1 MGKGEEGWVLCI
13 IATWYIPCSFS
24 FITWGRGI
32 FVLWHVGMDCC
43 FSVIFSLLTQIVF
56 HVYALVSNPAQG
68 WYSYTCAW
76 WGYFTVMTLVFFYI
90 FYPMGSLCLMMYHYD
105 LIDPLFLQKKT
116 VCLYLLPEILGLF
129 IKMYYLT
136 VLKQFVL
143 IFYLIFQSR

>member
-1 MGKGEEGWVLCI
+1 MGEGDFCALACGYGLLFFCHIFSTDPDCISCVCPCKQSSPRMVLLHLCMV
-13 IATWYIPCSFS
+13 
-24 FITWGRGI
+24 GI
-32 FVLWHVGMDCC
+32 FHGDD
-43 FSVIFSLLTQIVF
+43 
-56 HVYALVSNPAQG
+56 AG
-68 WYSYTCAW
+68 
-76 WGYFTVMTLVFFYI
+76 FFYI
-90 FYPMGSLCLMMYHYD
+90 FYPMGSLCPMMYHYD